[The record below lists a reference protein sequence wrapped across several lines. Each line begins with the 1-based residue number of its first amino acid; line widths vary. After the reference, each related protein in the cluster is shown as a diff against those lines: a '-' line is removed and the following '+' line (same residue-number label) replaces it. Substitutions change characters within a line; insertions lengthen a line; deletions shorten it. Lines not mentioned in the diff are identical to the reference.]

1 MNQIKNIPHETAL
14 ALSEQIAVLP
24 GQVVSMTLAQNK
36 AVSITLFAFD
46 QGEEISAHAAPGDAM
61 VTVLE
66 GTGRFSIDGTPHI
79 CHAGQTI
86 VMPEGKPHAVYAEE
100 AFKMLLSIVFSDN
113 T

>member
-1 MNQIKNIPHETAL
+1 MNQIKIIPHETAL

-36 AVSITLFAFD
+36 AVSITLFSFD
-46 QGEEISAHAAPGDAM
+46 QGEEISTHAAPGDAM

-79 CHAGQTI
+79 CRAGQTI

>member
-46 QGEEISAHAAPGDAM
+46 QGEEISAHAAS
-61 VTVLE
+61 
-66 GTGRFSIDGTPHI
+66 GRFSIDGTPHI
-79 CHAGQTI
+79 CRVGQTI

>member
-14 ALSEQIAVLP
+14 ALSEQSAVLP

-46 QGEEISAHAAPGDAM
+46 QGEEISAHAASGDAM

-79 CHAGQTI
+79 CRAGQTI

>member
-46 QGEEISAHAAPGDAM
+46 QGEEISAHAASGDAM
-61 VTVLE
+61 VTVLG

-79 CHAGQTI
+79 CRAGQTI

>member
-36 AVSITLFAFD
+36 AVSITLFSFD
-46 QGEEISAHAAPGDAM
+46 QGEEISTHAAPGDAM

-79 CHAGQTI
+79 CRAGQTI
-86 VMPEGKPHAVYAEE
+86 VMQEGKPHAVYAEE

>member
-46 QGEEISAHAAPGDAM
+46 QGEEISAHAASGDAM

-79 CHAGQTI
+79 CRAGQTI

-100 AFKMLLSIVFSDN
+100 AFKMLLSIVFSAN

>member
-36 AVSITLFAFD
+36 AVSSTLVAFD

-79 CHAGQTI
+79 CRAGQTI

>member
-1 MNQIKNIPHETAL
+1 MNHIKNIPHETAL

-46 QGEEISAHAAPGDAM
+46 QGEEISAHAASGDAM

-79 CHAGQTI
+79 CRAGQTI

>member
-46 QGEEISAHAAPGDAM
+46 QGEEISAHAASGDAM

-79 CHAGQTI
+79 CRAGQTI
-86 VMPEGKPHAVYAEE
+86 VIPEGKPHAV
-100 AFKMLLSIVFSDN
+100 
-113 T
+113 

>member
-1 MNQIKNIPHETAL
+1 M
-14 ALSEQIAVLP
+14 
-24 GQVVSMTLAQNK
+24 NK

-79 CHAGQTI
+79 CRAGQTDAAPTAGAASAGRRLYGCA
-86 VMPEGKPHAVYAEE
+86 VAEGKPHAVYAEE

>member
-1 MNQIKNIPHETAL
+1 MNQIKNLPHEPAL

-46 QGEEISAHAAPGDAM
+46 QGEEISAHAASGDAM

-79 CHAGQTI
+79 CRAGQTI

>member
-36 AVSITLFAFD
+36 AVSITLFSFD
-46 QGEEISAHAAPGDAM
+46 QGEEISTHAAPGDAM

-79 CHAGQTI
+79 CRAGQTI

>member
-46 QGEEISAHAAPGDAM
+46 QGEEISAHAASGDAM

-79 CHAGQTI
+79 CRAGQTI

-100 AFKMLLSIVFSDN
+100 AFNMLLSIVFSDN

>member
-46 QGEEISAHAAPGDAM
+46 QGEEISAHGAPGDAM

-79 CHAGQTI
+79 CRAGQTI

>member
-46 QGEEISAHAAPGDAM
+46 QGEEISAHAASGDAM

-66 GTGRFSIDGTPHI
+66 GTGLFSIDGTPHI
-79 CHAGQTI
+79 CRAGQTI

>member
-46 QGEEISAHAAPGDAM
+46 QGEEISAHAASGDAK

-79 CHAGQTI
+79 CRAGQTI